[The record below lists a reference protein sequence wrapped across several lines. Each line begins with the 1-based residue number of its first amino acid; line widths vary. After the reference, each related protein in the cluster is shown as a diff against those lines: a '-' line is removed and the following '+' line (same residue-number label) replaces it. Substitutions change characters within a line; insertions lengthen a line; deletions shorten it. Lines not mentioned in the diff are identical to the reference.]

1 MNEQN
6 TNMEV
11 IDDMTVEERIEHN
24 KIKRAVSESL
34 LEALEV
40 ANIKKERNIDEDREE
55 ISLIV
60 RQAVTAALNDPSCRC
75 RYNIDPD
82 AHAIQHLALKGFIE
96 FTEKLNGI
104 KWKTVQALIVGAV
117 LAAFSLMLFGAA
129 VKIKLL
135 AILGIPH

>member
-11 IDDMTVEERIEHN
+11 IDDMTVEETIEHN

-34 LEALEV
+34 LEALEI
-40 ANIKKERNIDEDREE
+40 ANIKKNRSIDEDREE

-60 RQAVTAALNDPSCRC
+60 RQAVTDALNDPSCRC
-75 RYNIDPD
+75 RYNIEPET
-82 AHAIQHLALKGFIE
+82 HAIQHSALKGFME

-117 LAAFSLMLFGAA
+117 LAAFSLMLFGAV

-135 AILGIPH
+135 SLLGIAH